1 MLAIG
6 GGFVSAAFVAV
17 LTYNIFWLRGAY
29 MTICEYSNVA
39 HETFVARSHGRE
51 KDMNVGMEVRLVII
65 FKH

>member
-17 LTYNIFWLRGAY
+17 LTYIFWLRGAY

-51 KDMNVGMEVRLVII
+51 KDMNVGMEVRLVIT